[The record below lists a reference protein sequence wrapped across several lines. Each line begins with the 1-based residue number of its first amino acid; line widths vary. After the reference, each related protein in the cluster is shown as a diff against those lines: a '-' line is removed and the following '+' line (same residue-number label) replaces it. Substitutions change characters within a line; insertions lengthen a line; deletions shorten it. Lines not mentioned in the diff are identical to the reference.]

1 MLLSAESLYAISS
14 ASTLM
19 NATTARPV
27 GGTPLSASL
36 AQAKSWTTT
45 ACLMKNHLCWRG
57 PLYTLAQSASNASWL
72 RLAGQLELASSKAPR
87 IKSQL
92 KSIPLYV
99 NIAKSQRNCIHM
111 HSTSGKISGYQLLIK
126 NRGSETSFL
135 VLFYI
140 FNSDIYM
147 HI

>member
-57 PLYTLAQSASNASWL
+57 PLYTLALLLQM
-72 RLAGQLELASSKAPR
+72 LAGLGLLLASLS
-87 IKSQL
+87 
-92 KSIPLYV
+92 
-99 NIAKSQRNCIHM
+99 
-111 HSTSGKISGYQLLIK
+111 
-126 NRGSETSFL
+126 
-135 VLFYI
+135 
-140 FNSDIYM
+140 
-147 HI
+147 

>member
-57 PLYTLAQSASNASWL
+57 PLYSIYSGPTASNASWL
-72 RLAGQLELASSKAPR
+72 RLAG
-87 IKSQL
+87 
-92 KSIPLYV
+92 
-99 NIAKSQRNCIHM
+99 
-111 HSTSGKISGYQLLIK
+111 
-126 NRGSETSFL
+126 
-135 VLFYI
+135 
-140 FNSDIYM
+140 
-147 HI
+147 